1 MHQIPNS
8 PRKMILDLENLNT
21 LNARGYAGKFCLGD
35 TVVLACGAW
44 SGGPRWL
51 HEHEAILDRRSGT
64 YFERRCFA
72 ARRAAQVDAQVGTT

>member
-1 MHQIPNS
+1 MQSNS
-8 PRKMILDLENLNT
+8 DTPQKMILDLEKLSD

-44 SGGPRWL
+44 SGGPRWM
-51 HEHEAILDRRSGT
+51 HEHEAIFDRRTGT

-72 ARRAAQVDAQVGTT
+72 ARRAAAQEA

>member
-1 MHQIPNS
+1 MQTDLNTPQ
-8 PRKMILDLENLNT
+8 KMILDLEKLGD

-44 SGGPRWL
+44 SGGPRWM
-51 HEHEAILDRRSGT
+51 HEHEAVFDRQTGT

-72 ARRAAQVDAQVGTT
+72 ARRAASQEA

>member
-1 MHQIPNS
+1 MQTPQKTTQ
-8 PRKMILDLENLNT
+8 KMILDLGKLNE

-51 HEHEAILDRRSGT
+51 HEHEAVLDRRTGT

-72 ARRAAQVDAQVGTT
+72 ARRANQVDV